1 MPNYELEATG
11 LGFWQSGQGD
21 LLAPYVDRFFAEIA
35 GTVEVRQG
43 WVLGEAARS
52 FFPLTVLDQRAV
64 DLAHGTLADRTSTS
78 RCAATWSTRP
88 TSSST
93 GSPRATSTSGRVVGG
108 RRLGEGS
115 SWGAR
120 VHHGM
125 SG

>member
-35 GTVEVRQG
+35 ATVKVRQG

-64 DLAHGTLADRTSTS
+64 DLAHGTLADRNLDLTLRRNLVDETDELEH
-78 RCAATWSTRP
+78 RIAARDLDL
-88 TSSST
+88 
-93 GSPRATSTSGRVVGG
+93 REGG
-108 RRLGEGS
+108 RG
-115 SWGAR
+115 
-120 VHHGM
+120 
-125 SG
+125 